1 MGGSPR
7 RRLHLGPL
15 AAGAAA
21 VAVAVGL
28 LAQWYAARSCPPGTP
43 PGLLSSCDELI
54 AGLAW
59 RIGAA
64 AGVAVLLMGALAAGI
79 ARTAEELDD
88 ERRILEEEAEDGSR
102 SVVAR

>member
-1 MGGSPR
+1 MSARAR

-15 AAGAAA
+15 AAGA
-21 VAVAVGL
+21 VLVGGAVGL
-28 LAQWYAARSCPPGTP
+28 LAQWYAGSSCPPGTP

-64 AGVAVLLMGALAAGI
+64 AGVAVLLRGAIAAGL
-79 ARTAEELDD
+79 ARTAEALDD
-88 ERRILEEEAEDGSR
+88 ERRTREEEAAEEPRPLG
-102 SVVAR
+102 AR